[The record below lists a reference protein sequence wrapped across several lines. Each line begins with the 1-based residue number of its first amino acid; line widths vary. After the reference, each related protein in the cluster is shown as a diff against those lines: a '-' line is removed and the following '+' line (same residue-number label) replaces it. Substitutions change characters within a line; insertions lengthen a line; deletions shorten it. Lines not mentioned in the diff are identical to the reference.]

1 MCTQEKLKMV
11 TDEVVQ
17 GVLSASN
24 DVSRII
30 MYGSQAR
37 DDSVTDSDIDIL
49 VLVSVPEEKL
59 YDLKKI
65 LWKITNKISLEHD
78 EVVSLLVSTEDEYLT
93 MANELFYRNVEKDG
107 IELYRRAN

>member
-1 MCTQEKLKMV
+1 MCTQEKLKIV

-17 GVLSASN
+17 GVLSASK
-24 DVSRII
+24 DVTRIV

-37 DDSVTDSDIDIL
+37 GESTNESDIDIL
-49 VLVSVPEEKL
+49 VVVSVPEEKL
-59 YDLKKI
+59 YSLKKN

-78 EVVSLLVSTEDEYLT
+78 EVVSLLVSTEDECLT

-107 IELYRRAN
+107 IELYGRAS

>member
-1 MCTQEKLKMV
+1 MYIQDKLKIV
-11 TDEVVQ
+11 TDKVVKS
-17 GVLSASN
+17 VLSASK
-24 DVSRII
+24 DVTRII

-37 DDSVTDSDIDIL
+37 GDSVTDSDIDIL

-59 YDLKKI
+59 YGLKKI

-93 MANELFYRNVEKDG
+93 MVNELFYRNVKKDG
-107 IELYRRAN
+107 IELYRRDD